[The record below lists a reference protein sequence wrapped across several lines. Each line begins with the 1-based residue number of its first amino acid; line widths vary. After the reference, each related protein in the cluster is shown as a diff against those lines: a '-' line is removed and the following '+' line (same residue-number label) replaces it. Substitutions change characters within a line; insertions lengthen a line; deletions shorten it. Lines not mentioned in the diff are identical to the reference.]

1 MSHGDPN
8 NPYGAPQ
15 QGQQPGYGAPQQPG
29 YGAPQQQGYG
39 YPQGQQPGY
48 GYPQA
53 PPVQQQY
60 GMGPA
65 MTSMPGTVSAARA
78 LMWVIV
84 GLQVIG
90 VALFAIAAVS
100 VNAAKDDNGLKDNS
114 DFQRLADQSTG
125 VMWAFVVFGVAWM
138 VFAIVL
144 ATKFNTGGNG
154 VRITALVFAVV
165 TAIAGIYPFVIVGL
179 VHTVL
184 GILIAVFVGNSTG
197 SAWFNRP
204 RY

>member
-1 MSHGDPN
+1 MNSAMSHGDPN

-29 YGAPQQQGYG
+29 YG
-39 YPQGQQPGY
+39 YPQGPQQPGY

-53 PPVQQQY
+53 PPVPQY
-60 GMGPA
+60 GGGPA

-84 GLQVIG
+84 ALQVIG
-90 VALFAIAAVS
+90 VALFAIAAATVS
-100 VNAAKDDNGLKDNS
+100 AHKDDNDLQDNA
-114 DFQRLADQSTG
+114 DFQRFADQSTG
-125 VMWAFVVFGVAWM
+125 VLWAFVVFGVAWM
-138 VFAIVL
+138 IFAIVL
-144 ATKFNTGGNG
+144 ATKFTSGGNG
-154 VRITALVFAVV
+154 ARITMLVFAVI
-165 TAIAGIYPFVIVGL
+165 TAIAGIYPFIIVGL

>member
-1 MSHGDPN
+1 MSFGDPN

-15 QGQQPGYGAPQQPG
+15 QGQQPGYG
-29 YGAPQQQGYG
+29 YPQQQG
-39 YPQGQQPGY
+39 QAPGY

-53 PPVQQQY
+53 PPVGPY
-60 GMGPA
+60 GGAPA
-65 MTSMPGTVSAARA
+65 PTTMPGSVSAARVM
-78 LMWVIV
+78 LWVIV

-90 VALFAIAAVS
+90 VALFAFAAVG
-100 VNAAKDDNGLKDNS
+100 VNAAKNDAALQEDDA
-114 DFQRLADQSTG
+114 FQQLADYSAG
-125 VMWAFVVFGVAWM
+125 MLWALVVFALAWA

-144 ATKFNTGGNG
+144 ALKFTTGGNG
-154 VRITALVFAVV
+154 VRITTLVFAVI
-165 TAIAGIYPFVIVGL
+165 TAILGIYPFILVGL

-184 GILIAVFVGNSTG
+184 AVLVAVFVGNSNG